1 MSGFPAGWTVADDSD
16 GATAPGVLVA
26 SEGWW
31 NCHLTTDEVRRVLAV
46 EPHRSGKWTV
56 TEAFVRRHPDGSTS
70 PDDWPT
76 VEFHATRD
84 DALLAA
90 RCMARGTWSERCPEH
105 GEEPVTVH
113 PRDEVRWDCGR
124 IVPGYRPAP
133 RESHPVSEPVFD
145 ALWQAAIARGAIS
158 DDPVLCLDDPG
169 VGEALA
175 APGFVV
181 IGDWDRDVDRVRVT
195 SRGL

>member
-26 SEGWW
+26 SEDWW

-56 TEAFVRRHPDGSTS
+56 TEGFVRRHPDGSTS

-90 RCMARGTWSERCPEH
+90 LCMARGTWSERCPEH
-105 GEEPVTVH
+105 GEEPVVVSPH
-113 PRDEVRWDCGR
+113 DEVRWDCGR

-133 RESHPVSEPVFD
+133 RESDVGTEVRAHAECLCPPEGGCDMHPLPQPDPNDRALTGVEYAAMERD
-145 ALWQAAIARGAIS
+145 AEFPERAR
-158 DDPVLCLDDPG
+158 
-169 VGEALA
+169 
-175 APGFVV
+175 
-181 IGDWDRDVDRVRVT
+181 
-195 SRGL
+195 